1 MKNMKMRLKLLL
13 GFAIVAALAAV
24 LGIVAAVIM
33 KSIDTTYSDI
43 TDGEMPSIYYLGL
56 ADGALRTERS
66 SMRAMLIYLYEN
78 NAEGLATRTNDLQA
92 AGEKFRSSMSSY
104 RELIE
109 GNDSAIANYDA
120 LMATYE
126 PFNQAVDTYID
137 LTKGMNAT
145 ESYEYMV
152 SILGQVDDVTAQL
165 EVMNTNRMAEAQQ
178 KSVDATDTVNTSII
192 IIIAV
197 LVVVVAVSILLGL
210 YIASIIAKPLNVM
223 MKIAKQVGETGNLDI
238 PADWDAEARTY
249 IVNQDET
256 GQALKAFAMMFDN
269 IRDKAA
275 TLVEVAAGDLTVTVN
290 TQGSSDT
297 LGNAVTETVTK
308 LNGIFHGISTA
319 TLQVATGSKQ
329 VADAAQMLAQ
339 GATEQ
344 AATVEELSA
353 SISEVA
359 TQTKAS
365 SEMANRATNV
375 ATSARDKAEQGNQL
389 MGQMVEAVQ
398 NISISSA
405 EISKVIKVIDDI
417 AFQTNILALNAA
429 VEAAR
434 AGQHGKGFAVVAD
447 EVRNLASKSAE
458 AAKDTGTLIATSQTL
473 ADSGVKIAD
482 QTMTSLREIVEGIN
496 ESAAIVGN
504 IANAAEQQAVAIA
517 QINEG
522 IDQVTRVVQQ
532 NSATSEESAASS
544 EEMSGQADLLTSL
557 VGQVRLKD
565 SAPVGRNPKAS
576 YAAQQPGNPAQ
587 SGMALGYEKY

>member
-1 MKNMKMRLKLLL
+1 MKNMKMRLKLML

-24 LGIVAAVIM
+24 LGIVSIVIM
-33 KSIDTTYSDI
+33 QSIDQTYSDI
-43 TDGEMPSIYYLGL
+43 TDGEMHAIYYLGL
-56 ADGALRTERS
+56 SDGNLRTERS
-66 SMRAMLIYLYEN
+66 TMRAMLIYIYN
-78 NAEGLATRTNDLQA
+78 GNAEMLATRTEELQVTRA
-92 AGEKFRSSMSSY
+92 DFRENMGKY
-104 RELIE
+104 RELME
-109 GNDSAIANYDA
+109 GNASAVANYDA

-126 PFNQAVDTYID
+126 AFDQTIDKYID
-137 LTKGMNAT
+137 INKNMNAT

-165 EVMNTNRMAEAQQ
+165 EVMNADRMTEASQ
-178 KSVDATDTVNTSII
+178 KSVDATATVNLSTII
-192 IIIAV
+192 IIGV
-197 LVVVVAVSILLGL
+197 LIVVVAVSILLGL
-210 YIASIIAKPLNVM
+210 YIASIIAKPLAVM
-223 MKIAKQVGETGNLDI
+223 MKVSKQAGETGNLHFAEDVSK
-238 PADWDAEARTY
+238 EARMYATY
-249 IVNQDET
+249 QDET
-256 GQALKAFAMMFDN
+256 GQTLAAFVTMMSSIRGKADV
-269 IRDKAA
+269 
-275 TLVEVAAGDLTVTVN
+275 LEQVAAGDLTVQADV
-290 TQGSSDT
+290 QGADDT
-297 LGNAVTETVTK
+297 LGNSITEMIRK
-308 LNGIFHGISTA
+308 LNDIFHGINTA

-329 VADAAQMLAQ
+329 VADAAQVLAQ

-359 TQTKAS
+359 EQTKAS
-365 SEMANRATNV
+365 SDMASRATNV
-375 ATSARDKAEQGNQL
+375 AENARDKAVQGNEL

-458 AAKDTGTLIATSQTL
+458 AAKDTGTLIANSQTL

-496 ESAAIVGN
+496 ESAAIVNN
-504 IANAAEQQAVAIA
+504 IASAADQQALAIA

-557 VGQVRLKD
+557 VSQVRLKD
-565 SAPVGRNPKAS
+565 SAPVGRHAATS
-576 YAAQQPGNPAQ
+576 YAAPSSAKANQ
-587 SGMALGYEKY
+587 SGMALQYEKY